1 MDDLIS
7 KRKVLE
13 KYSISYGALY
23 RWKRMGLIP
32 EDWFVKK
39 SAVTGQETFFPRDMM
54 CERMELILRLKDTM
68 SLEDIKKQISEGE
81 NALPAVN
88 LVWQSGAAR
97 FSLTEWRSFCVQG
110 QDGSEIELIDA
121 IKALVEERIT
131 KKGENDDDR

>member
-7 KRKVLE
+7 KREVLE
-13 KYSISYGALY
+13 KYGISYGALY

-68 SLEDIKKQISEGE
+68 SLEDIKMRISEETGVQ
-81 NALPAVN
+81 LTVS
-88 LVWQSGAAR
+88 LTWQNGAAQ
-97 FSLTEWRSFCVQG
+97 FSLDAWRSFCIKT
-110 QDGSEIELIDA
+110 QDGKDIELIDQLKGL
-121 IKALVEERIT
+121 IEEKIMSG
-131 KKGENDDDR
+131 GEKDDDR